1 MSDRVD
7 EMLDRLTPR
16 GPDAT
21 LRDRVLAAVE
31 QELAGT
37 DTAATRPAVSRRRSR
52 EGRLLA
58 ATAAAVALA
67 VGLNFAVAARD
78 DALEARLFGP
88 APTPRSIA
96 EIVDAVESVTDRET
110 AQRVR
115 QQLIAAQP
123 AQRSGKEAIIRHY
136 ERLLAELAD
145 AQGRTR
151 REDREMDRHRA
162 GVIDRDAT
170 HRQRH
175 LGMAEWRQA

>member
-7 EMLDRLTPR
+7 EVLGRLTPR
-16 GPDAT
+16 GPDAS

-31 QELAGT
+31 EELAGT
-37 DTAATRPAVSRRRSR
+37 DIAAMRAVSRHRSR

-123 AQRSGKEAIIRHY
+123 ERSGKEAIIRHY

-151 REDREMDRHRA
+151 REDRQMDRHRA
-162 GVIDRDAT
+162 GDIDRDTT

-175 LGMAEWRQA
+175 LGLAEWRQA

>member
-7 EMLDRLTPR
+7 EILSRLSPR
-16 GPDAT
+16 GPDT
-21 LRDRVLAAVE
+21 SLRDRVLDVVDE
-31 QELAGT
+31 ELVR
-37 DTAATRPAVSRRRSR
+37 DTSTMRPAASQRRSR

-58 ATAAAVALA
+58 ATAAAVVLA
-67 VGLNFAVAARD
+67 VGLNFAVAARN

-110 AQRVR
+110 AHRVR
-115 QQLIAAQP
+115 QQLIAA
-123 AQRSGKEAIIRHY
+123 RSTERRGNEAIIRHY

-151 REDREMDRHRA
+151 REDREMDRHRT
-162 GVIDRDAT
+162 GDIDRDTT

-175 LGMAEWRQA
+175 LGVAEWRQA